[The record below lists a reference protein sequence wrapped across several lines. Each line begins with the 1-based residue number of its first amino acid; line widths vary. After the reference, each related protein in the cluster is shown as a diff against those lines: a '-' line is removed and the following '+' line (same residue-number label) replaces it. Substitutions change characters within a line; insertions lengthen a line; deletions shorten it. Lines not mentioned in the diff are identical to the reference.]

1 VTGAYTVALAP
12 LSDPETAALV
22 SELLGPDPSICALGQ
37 KIAERAAGNP
47 FFAEEMVRELA
58 ERGVLRGNRSGYV
71 STVGAAEVSVPAT
84 VQATIAARIDR
95 LAPAAKRT
103 LSAAAVI
110 GSKFSR
116 DLLETLGIDPVLDDL
131 VGGELID
138 QITFTGDPA
147 YVFHHPLIRTVAY
160 ESQLKSDRA
169 DLHRRVAAVIQQR
182 DAGSVDENAALI
194 AEHLEAADNP
204 REAFGWH
211 MRAGTWLNFRDIKAA
226 RLSWQRA
233 RQIADRLP
241 ADEPDRAG
249 MRIAPRAVLC
259 GTAFRV
265 SALDEAGLDELREL
279 STAAGDKVS
288 LAMAMT
294 GHVWALVF
302 RGRHRE
308 SSALASQLVGLI
320 ESIDDPTLTLE
331 LLCMA
336 IAPKAAT
343 GETDEAL
350 RLASAVIK
358 LTDGDPHK
366 GNLLIESPLS
376 LAMMVRAV
384 ARLCR
389 GESGWKQDVECGAA
403 MCRDYTPV
411 GYPQILL
418 LKYGFGI
425 PSGAIL
431 ADAGAVQESADTLER
446 AQRYGDD
453 VAVVIALFLRGLILA
468 QQDGPHREEGL
479 HLLGTAREAAVEQ
492 SVTIL
497 LPWIDLEFAKDK
509 ARTRDF
515 DAAIE
520 LLRAVADRELHS
532 GNAVLHAAAS
542 AALVESL
549 LRRGSDTDMQ
559 EAAAAIERL
568 AAVPTDPGF
577 VLNEICLESGGV

>member
-1 VTGAYTVALAP
+1 
-12 LSDPETAALV
+12 
-22 SELLGPDPSICALGQ
+22 
-37 KIAERAAGNP
+37 
-47 FFAEEMVRELA
+47 
-58 ERGVLRGNRSGYV
+58 
-71 STVGAAEVSVPAT
+71 
-84 VQATIAARIDR
+84 
-95 LAPAAKRT
+95 

-110 GSKFSR
+110 GSRFDL
-116 DLLETLGIDPVLDDL
+116 DLLTELGIEPVVADL
-131 VGGELID
+131 VAGQLID
-138 QITFTGDPA
+138 QVSFTRQPE
-147 YVFHHPLIRTVAY
+147 YVFHHPLVRAVAY

-169 DLHRRVAAVIQQR
+169 DLHQRVAAVIQQR

-211 MRAGTWLNFRDIKAA
+211 MRAGTWSNFRDIKAA

-302 RGRHRE
+302 RGRYRE

-336 IAPKAAT
+336 IVPKAAT

-350 RLASAVIK
+350 RLASTVIK

-376 LAMMVRAV
+376 LAMMVRAF

-389 GESGWKQDVECGAA
+389 GESGWKHDVECGAA

-425 PSGAIL
+425 PSGAIR

-453 VAVVIALFLRGLILA
+453 VALVIALFLRGLILA
-468 QQDGPHREEGL
+468 QQDSPRREDGL

-492 SVTIL
+492 SVTGL
-497 LPWIDLEFAKDK
+497 LPWLDLEFAEDK

-520 LLRAVADRELHS
+520 LLRAVADRELRS
-532 GNAVLHAAAS
+532 GNAVLHAVAV

-549 LRRGSDTDMQ
+549 LRRASDTDMR

-577 VLNEICLESGGV
+577 VLNEIWLLRLRALLARAHGDQTAYREFRDRYRDMAKTLGFEGHIAWADAMP